1 MSVIGVKERVREIIE
16 QLFSTNA
23 PIILK
28 AYFYLYVFGFLKKP
42 KYLHG
47 FEPKCIQF
55 FLAVYSKFNYIFLV
69 RNFGS

>member
-47 FEPKCIQF
+47 FEPKFIQF
-55 FLAVYSKFNYIFLV
+55 FLLYIFFWSVGL
-69 RNFGS
+69 